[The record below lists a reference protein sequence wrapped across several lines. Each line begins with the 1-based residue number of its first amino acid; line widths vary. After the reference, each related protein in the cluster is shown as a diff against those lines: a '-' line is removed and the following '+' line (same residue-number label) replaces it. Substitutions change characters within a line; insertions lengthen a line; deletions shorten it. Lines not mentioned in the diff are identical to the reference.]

1 MIGRKVPD
9 LHELT
14 EVDRLIHEPARMAI
28 MAVLQ
33 GVESADFKFLLNMT
47 GLTKGNLSAH
57 ASKLEA
63 ANYISI
69 EKQFRGKLPHTEY
82 RLTKQGRAAFKAYQ
96 AKLKW
101 MVQAMATNE
110 ER

>member
-1 MIGRKVPD
+1 MEAKPVPD
-9 LHELT
+9 LSELT

-28 MAVLQ
+28 MAVLY

-57 ASKLEA
+57 ASKLEEA
-63 ANYISI
+63 GYVAID
-69 EKQFRGKLPHTEY
+69 KQFRGKVPYTEY
-82 RLTKQGRAAFKAYQ
+82 RLTKQGRAAFKAYR

-101 MVQAMATNE
+101 MV
-110 ER
+110 RVLGS

>member
-1 MIGRKVPD
+1 MANRSTPE

-28 MAVLQ
+28 MAVLY
-33 GVESADFKFLLNMT
+33 GVESAGFKFLLNMT

-57 ASKLEA
+57 ASKLEEA
-63 ANYISI
+63 DYVTI
-69 EKQFRGKLPHTEY
+69 EKRFRGKVPYTEY
-82 RLTKQGRAAFKAYQ
+82 RLTKQGRAAFKAYR

-101 MVQAMATNE
+101 MVKALGG
-110 ER
+110 